1 MCVISEKPV
10 CNRRLRYG
18 SGHKGC
24 PIECCFKVMV
34 RIYKDIINI
43 LSRLIKECSGVGK
56 VCAGWE
62 APGRWSWLGEVY
74 QGTDSAYQSERHGRL
89 YFDDRLF

>member
-1 MCVISEKPV
+1 MCVISEEPV

-24 PIECCFKVMV
+24 PIKCCFKVMV
-34 RIYKDIINI
+34 RIYRDIINI
-43 LSRLIKECSGVGK
+43 LSWLIKECSGVVK

-74 QGTDSAYQSERHGRL
+74 QGTGSAYQSERHCRL
-89 YFDDRLF
+89 YLDDRLF